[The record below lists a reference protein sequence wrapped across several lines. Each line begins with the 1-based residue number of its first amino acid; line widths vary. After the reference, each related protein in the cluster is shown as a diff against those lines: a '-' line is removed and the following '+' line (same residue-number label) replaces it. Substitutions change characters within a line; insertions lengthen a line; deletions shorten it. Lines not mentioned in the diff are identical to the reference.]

1 MLSLLILACGGTA
14 DPTTAS
20 DTPEVVDTSTPT
32 SSVPTAATATTA
44 DTGPEPLTFP
54 EPADHPARWAEAP
67 PRSFAASELMVQCAE
82 LDGGPESW
90 NTHNLIMPYR
100 GYLVLPW
107 ASEWGDGGLSLFD
120 MTDPCQPEKVADS
133 FADHMRETHAIG
145 FLHLPEGDPHAG
157 DYAVVNGWHGV
168 IIWDVS
174 DPTAPVQLS
183 EVTIDG
189 VSWPDAYARVAFS
202 VFWQYPYLYLAASD
216 NGLYVIDT
224 TNPAEP
230 EVLTHAPFDPVLRA
244 GGVFVMG
251 TEMLVVSAEQ
261 TEAALLDVSNPTD
274 PQLHPGGRFTV
285 RSGDGEAREVYAG
298 NMVGKHAIFAR
309 KSAGGGPIVYDITDP
324 TAPTYVGDY
333 HEADGNGGYIYGH
346 EGFLFVGNSHSGDVY
361 DARDPAKVTKVAR
374 GDLAGDLDTF
384 VPFGNVAVLSVDD
397 EAEDQLAS
405 IVVPWRE
412 QPDERGPMVERTV
425 PADGDVGVATTARI
439 GIGFDEIIEPIT
451 VHLGSLRV
459 SDPDGAPVD
468 GWGSAQEATAHWV
481 PKEPLQPQT
490 TYTVEVMADGI
501 SDVNGN
507 PVADTLSFSFTTG
520 AQ

>member
-1 MLSLLILACGGTA
+1 MLTLLMLACGGTDEPRSTTP
-14 DPTTAS
+14 DPTT
-20 DTPEVVDTSTPT
+20 VVDSSGAPT
-32 SSVPTAATATTA
+32 GETA
-44 DTGPEPLTFP
+44 DSTAPLPTFP
-54 EPADHPARWAEAP
+54 AVDAHPPLWASGGPTRAFEA
-67 PRSFAASELMVQCAE
+67 AELFEGCAE

-90 NTHNLIMPYR
+90 NTHNLIAPYR
-100 GYLVLPW
+100 GALVLPW
-107 ASEWGDGGLSLFD
+107 ASEWGMGGLSLFD
-120 MTDPCQPEKVADS
+120 MSAPCSPVKLADS
-133 FADHMRETHAIG
+133 YAEAMRETHAIG

-157 DYAVVNGWHGV
+157 DYAVVNGQHG
-168 IIWDVS
+168 ILIWDLS
-174 DPTAPVQLS
+174 DPMAPVQLS
-183 EVTIDG
+183 ELVIDG
-189 VSWPDAYARVAFS
+189 VFWPDAYARVAFS